1 MKPLVA
7 DGLMLLSFFYRENI
21 LVLDIF
27 FEALNYE
34 TIEQKKAYEVAALL
48 GKERSGVQFDV
59 CVSLCRSPCVFMGQT
74 DAMSGCTAYVHCL
87 ENLSKVHAP
96 FWPACFQPHL
106 LFSFQHQAIPGMSQ
120 GLQLVHVSP
129 VKD

>member
-1 MKPLVA
+1 
-7 DGLMLLSFFYRENI
+7 MLLSSFYRENI

-48 GKERSGVQFDV
+48 GKEGSGVQSGV
-59 CVSLCRSPCVFMGQT
+59 CVSLCWSPCVFMGQT
-74 DAMSGCTAYVHCL
+74 DAVSGCTAYVHCL
-87 ENLSKVHAP
+87 ENPSKVQTP
-96 FWPACFQPHL
+96 SWPARFQPHL

-120 GLQLVHVSP
+120 GPQLVRVSP
-129 VKD
+129 VKG